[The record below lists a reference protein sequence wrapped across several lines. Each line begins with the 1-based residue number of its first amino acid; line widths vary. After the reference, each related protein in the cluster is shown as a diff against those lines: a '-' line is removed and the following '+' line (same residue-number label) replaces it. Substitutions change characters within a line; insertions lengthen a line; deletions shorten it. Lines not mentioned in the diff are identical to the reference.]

1 MNIFKNFIEYL
12 RDKWAKLADLIKEY
26 LGKLFQIKYGKVV
39 FGVLIALCLLIV
51 FAIINPSKLD
61 KLDNLDN
68 ENSKVYNKY
77 LTTNRFGDVMYT
89 GIILNEMPHGQG
101 KVVVNNEENNIEI
114 IVEGIFENG
123 NFITGTVSYND
134 DSKNISNTGV
144 FNENK
149 LYSGESVIKSDNI
162 EIIRTGT
169 FKDFLLDGDCQKSLL
184 EDGSV
189 LFNIGGYFEKDKLK
203 IN

>member
-1 MNIFKNFIEYL
+1 MNILKNFIEYL
-12 RDKWAKLADLIKEY
+12 KDKWAKLADLIKEY
-26 LGKLFQIKYGKVV
+26 LEKMFQIKYGKVV
-39 FGVLIALCLLIV
+39 FGVLIAICLLIV

-61 KLDNLDN
+61 NPDN

-89 GIILNEMPHGQG
+89 GIVLNEMPNGQG
-101 KVVVNNEENNIEI
+101 KIVINNEEDNIEI
-114 IVEGIFENG
+114 IIEGIFENG
-123 NFITGTVSYND
+123 KFITGTVSYND
-134 DSKNISNTGV
+134 DYKNILNTGV

-149 LYSGESVIKSDNI
+149 LLSGESVIKSDNI

-169 FKDFLLDGDCQKSLL
+169 FKDFLLDGDCRKSLL

-189 LFNIGGYFEKDKLK
+189 LFNIGGYFEKDNLR